1 MSSKET
7 RFVLWLDEVR
17 KEDTPLVGGKNANL
31 GEMVAAGIPVPP
43 GFAVTAYAFKYFLE
57 KTGLGE
63 KIYEMLRKLDVNNTR
78 ELEETTRKIREMI
91 LAQPMPPEVEEEI
104 KKYYY
109 ELARKLGLEPS
120 KLRVA
125 VRSSATA
132 EDLPEA
138 SFAGQ
143 QDTYLNVY
151 GAESVVEHVKRCW
164 ASLFTARAT
173 FYRVAHGIPHEKTHM
188 SVTVQKMV
196 NSKAAGVMFTLHP
209 VTGDE
214 SVIVIESSWGLGE
227 SVVGGKVTPDEYI
240 VERSS
245 LRVVEEKINR
255 KTFMVTFDPS
265 LGRNVHLYWDDE
277 KQAWIAEDGLASTAP
292 LTKIAKPDAP
302 SLTGEEVK
310 RLAELGELIYKHY
323 GRHMDIEWAAD
334 LDLPYPQN
342 VFIVQ
347 ARPETVWSLKKT
359 REEEKKAVAVTAP
372 MAKKT
377 VKLSEAKIVARGLPA
392 SPGVA
397 AGIAR
402 VLFNPKSPE
411 AMEFKQGD
419 VLVTKMTD
427 PDWVPLM
434 KKAAAIV
441 TDEGGMTSHAAIVSR
456 ELGVPCVVGT
466 GNATKVISTGVEVT
480 VDGGRGVIYE
490 GVVEDL
496 VKPRVEVA
504 ASAAPS
510 GVVAAVGISPE
521 QLLPL
526 YPVTATK
533 IYMNLGE
540 PDAIE
545 KYKDLPFDGIGLMRI
560 EFVIS
565 DWVGYHPMYL
575 VETKQEELF
584 INKLAEGIA
593 KVAQAIYPRPV
604 VVRFSD
610 FKTNEYR
617 GLKGGEKYEPDERN
631 PMIGWRG
638 VSRYIHSGYAPGFR
652 LECRAIRKV
661 REEFGLTNVW
671 VMLPFVRTLWEVRE
685 VLRIM
690 EEEGLKRSKD
700 FKVWIMAEVPSI
712 ALLAEEFAELVDG
725 FSIGSNDL
733 TQLVLGADRD
743 SNILAEMGYFDER
756 DPAVLKAI
764 SMIIRG
770 AHKKGATV
778 SICGQAPSVYPEIV
792 EFLVREG
799 IDSISVNPD
808 AVISTRRL
816 VASIERKILLERM
829 EKLLEKSTSRRAKRG
844 GD

>member
-1 MSSKET
+1 MSGKEN

-17 KEDTPLVGGKNANL
+17 KEDVPLVGGKNANL
-31 GEMVAAGIPVPP
+31 GEMLAAGIPVPP
-43 GFAVTAYAFKYFLE
+43 GFAVTAYAFRYFLE

-63 KIYEMLRKLDVNNTR
+63 KIYGMLKNLDVNNTK

-91 LAQPMPPEVEEEI
+91 LSQPMPPEVEEEI
-104 KKYYY
+104 KKYYF
-109 ELARKLGLEPS
+109 ELARKLNMDPS
-120 KLRVA
+120 TLRVA

-132 EDLPEA
+132 EDMPEA

-151 GAESVVEHVKRCW
+151 GADKVVEHVKRCW

-173 FYRVAHGIPHEKTHM
+173 FYRVAQGIPHERSYM

-214 SVIVIESSWGLGE
+214 KVIVIEGSWGLGE
-227 SVVGGKVTPDEYI
+227 SVVGGKVTPDEFVVERGSFKI
-240 VERSS
+240 VEKR
-245 LRVVEEKINR
+245 INN
-255 KTFMVTFDPS
+255 KTFMITFDPKY
-265 LGRNVHLYWDDE
+265 GRNVHLRWDDE
-277 KQAWIAEDGLASTAP
+277 KKTWIAEEGIEVTAP
-292 LTKIAKPDAP
+292 LAKIARPDGNA
-302 SLTGEEVK
+302 LTEDEVR
-310 RLAELGELIYKHY
+310 RLAELAELIYKHY
-323 GRHMDIEWAAD
+323 GRHMDIEWAID
-334 LDLPYPQN
+334 LDIPFPHN

-347 ARPETVWSLKKT
+347 ARPETVWSAKKEKETKKT
-359 REEEKKAVAVTAP
+359 EAVAVA
-372 MAKKT
+372 AKKL
-377 VKLSEAKIVARGLPA
+377 VKLSEAKVLVRGLPA

-397 AGIAR
+397 AGVAR
-402 VLFNPKSPE
+402 VIFDPKSPE

-419 VLVTKMTD
+419 ILITKMTD

-456 ELGVPCVVGT
+456 ELGIPCIVGT
-466 GNATKVISTGVEVT
+466 GNATKAVVSGTEIT
-480 VDGGRGVIYE
+480 VDASRGIVYE

-496 VKPRVEVA
+496 VKPKAEA
-504 ASAAPS
+504 AAPAP

-540 PDAIE
+540 PDAID

-560 EFVIS
+560 EFIFT
-565 DWVGYHPMYL
+565 DWIGYHPMYL
-575 VETKQEELF
+575 IDNGRQDFFVD
-584 INKLAEGIA
+584 KLAEGIA

-610 FKTNEYR
+610 FRTNEFR

-638 VSRYIHSGYAPGFR
+638 VSRYIHPKYEPGFR
-652 LECRAIRKV
+652 LELKAIRKV
-661 REEFGLTNVW
+661 REEFGLSNVW
-671 VMLPFVRTLWEVRE
+671 VMLPFVRTTWEVKR
-685 VLRIM
+685 LLKIM
-690 EEEGLKRSKD
+690 EEEGLRRSKD
-700 FKVWIMAEVPSI
+700 FKVWIMAEVPSV
-712 ALLAEEFAELVDG
+712 ALLAEQFAELVDG

-756 DPAVLKAI
+756 DPAVLEAI
-764 SMIIRG
+764 RMIIRG

-808 AVISTRRL
+808 AVIPTRRL
-816 VASIERKILLERM
+816 VASVERKILLERL
-829 EKLLEKSTSRRAKRG
+829 ENVLNKLKELNL
-844 GD
+844 

>member
-1 MSSKET
+1 LSSKET

-302 SLTGEEVK
+302 SLTREEVK

-419 VLVTKMTD
+419 ILVTKMTD

>member
-1 MSSKET
+1 MSSGKEN
-7 RFVLWLDEVR
+7 RFILWLEEVG

-31 GEMVAAGIPVPP
+31 GEMLNAGIPVPP

-63 KIYEMLRKLDVNNTR
+63 KIYEMLRRLDVNNTK

-91 LAQPMPPEVEEEI
+91 LAQPMPPEVEEGI
-104 KKYYY
+104 KKAYY
-109 ELARKLGLEPS
+109 ELARRVGIEPD

-143 QDTYLNVY
+143 QDTYLNVF
-151 GAESVVEHVKRCW
+151 GADKVVEHVKRCW

-173 FYRVAHGIPHEKTHM
+173 FYRVAHGIPHERTFM

-214 SVIVIESSWGLGE
+214 NVIVIESSWGLGE
-227 SVVGGKVTPDEYI
+227 SVVGGKVTPDEFI
-240 VERSS
+240 VERGTFKI
-245 LRVVEEKINR
+245 VEARINK
-255 KTFMVTFDPS
+255 KTFMVTFDPAY
-265 LGRNVHLYWDDE
+265 GKNVHLKWDEE
-277 KQAWIAEDGLASTAP
+277 KKSWVSEEGIEPTAP
-292 LTKIAKPDAP
+292 LVKVARPEAP
-302 SLTGEEVK
+302 SLTEEEVK

-323 GRHMDIEWAAD
+323 GRHMDIEWAVD
-334 LDLPYPQN
+334 LDLPFPQN

-347 ARPETVWSLKKT
+347 ARPETVWSV
-359 REEEKKAVAVTAP
+359 KKAKEKEVKAAAPAVAARRV
-372 MAKKT
+372 
-377 VKLSEAKIVARGLPA
+377 VKLSEAKVLVRGLPA

-397 AGIAR
+397 AGVAR
-402 VLFNPKSPE
+402 VLFDPKSPE

-419 VLVTKMTD
+419 ILITKMTD

-456 ELGVPCVVGT
+456 ELGIPCIVGT
-466 GNATKVISTGVEVT
+466 GNATKVIQTGMEIT
-480 VDGGRGVIYE
+480 VDASRGILYE
-490 GVVEDL
+490 GIVEEL
-496 VKPRVEVA
+496 VKPKVEVA
-504 ASAAPS
+504 PAAPTQ
-510 GVVAAVGISPE
+510 VVAAVGISPE

-526 YPVTATK
+526 YPVTSTK

-540 PDAIE
+540 PEAIE

-560 EFVIS
+560 EFIIS
-565 DWVGYHPMYL
+565 DWIGYHPMYL
-575 VETKQEELF
+575 VETKQEDLF

-593 KVAQAIYPRPV
+593 KVAQVVYPRPI

-638 VSRYIHSGYAPGFR
+638 VSRYIHPGYAPGFR
-652 LECRAIRKV
+652 LEVRAIRKV
-661 REEFGLTNVW
+661 REEYGLTNVW
-671 VMLPFVRTLWEVRE
+671 VMLPFVRTIWEVIE
-685 VLRIM
+685 ALKIM
-690 EEEGLKRSKD
+690 EEEGLKKTKD
-700 FKVWIMAEVPSI
+700 FQVWAMAEVPSI

-764 SMIIRG
+764 RMIIRG
-770 AHKKGATV
+770 AHKKGKTV

-816 VASIERKILLERM
+816 VASIERKIMLER
-829 EKLLEKSTSRRAKRG
+829 LEKILDKLNKRTKTRRAK
-844 GD
+844 